1 MSNKSPKIMSL
12 AAALAALTGTASIVT
27 DPAEA
32 KPTDPRESTAPDAA
46 KPSDLI
52 PNQIPSVGK
61 DLLGFIVSK
70 APDGTVLAEH
80 TSHYSHSSH
89 SSHHSS
95 RY

>member
-1 MSNKSPKIMSL
+1 MSL
-12 AAALAALTGTASIVT
+12 AAALAALGGSAAIVSG
-27 DPAEA
+27 PAEA
-32 KPTDPRESTAPDAA
+32 KPTDQRESTAPDAA

-52 PNQIPSVGK
+52 PNQILSVGEN
-61 DLLGFIVSK
+61 LLGFIVTK
-70 APDGTVLAEH
+70 TPDGTVLADH